1 MSTIHVLIADDHKV
15 VRSGLSMLISNQPD
29 IQVVGTASDGLEAY
43 HKCLELN
50 PDVILMDLNMPPGDN
65 GLIATK
71 RIKESGSNAK
81 ILILTMHDES
91 DYIFKVL
98 HCGASG
104 YLLKSSDDL
113 ALISAIRTVYRGEAY
128 LYPRATTLLIED
140 YMNRSADNLDHNLQ
154 LLSSRE
160 LEVLSYLAKG
170 YSNKE
175 ISELLFVSVKT
186 IEAQKANVMQK
197 LKLNTRPEL
206 VKYALK
212 NGLLDFE

>member
-1 MSTIHVLIADDHKV
+1 MSTITVLIADDHKI
-15 VRSGLSMLISNQPD
+15 VRSGLSMLIGNQPD
-29 IQVVGTASDGLEAY
+29 IEVVGTASDGMEAY

-50 PDVILMDLNMPPGDN
+50 PDVVLMDLNMPPGNN

-71 RIKESGSNAK
+71 RLKETGSK
-81 ILILTMHDES
+81 SKVLILTMHDES
-91 DYIFKVL
+91 EYIFKVL
-98 HCGASG
+98 HSGASG
-104 YLLKSSDDL
+104 YLLKSSDDMD
-113 ALISAIRTVYRGEAY
+113 LINAIRTVHHGEAY

-140 YMNRSADNLDHNLQ
+140 YMNRVVDQQGSDLE
-154 LLSSRE
+154 LLTCRE
-160 LEVLSYLAKG
+160 QEVLAYLAKG

-186 IEAQKANVMQK
+186 VEAHKSNVMQK
-197 LKLNTRPEL
+197 LKLHTRPEL